1 MKLFFAFVSF
11 ICLQSCVG
19 QPAPLLPQNKDNNS
33 LLWEISGNGL
43 KKPSYI
49 YGTFHMMCKDDIRF
63 GENVQKAINGAEE
76 VYFEMDLDD
85 PANTL
90 GALLYMNMSNGKTL
104 QDFVSADEYLR
115 LEKFFKDSLRTAL
128 KTFQKMKP
136 AMLEAFLYPKML
148 PCKTLS
154 GVDQELVKMATR
166 AKKEIKGFETIAFQS
181 AVFDSIP
188 YSQQAGSLLKTIDS
202 LAKYRLF
209 FDTML
214 RVYKTQRM
222 EEIESLFSQSEFGMA
237 EGMEFL
243 LDRRNVN
250 WVAQLKNILP
260 TTNIFM
266 AVGAGHLPGK
276 MGIIALLK
284 KEGYTLKPIV
294 N

>member
-90 GALLYMNMSNGKTL
+90 GALLFMNMNDGKTL
-104 QDFVSADEYLR
+104 QDLMSADEYLR

-128 KTFQKMKP
+128 KTFQRMKP

-154 GVDQELVKMATR
+154 GVDQELVKMATK

-260 TTNIFM
+260 QTHIFM

>member
-260 TTNIFM
+260 TTHIFM

>member
-11 ICLQSCVG
+11 IFLQSCVG
-19 QPAPLLPQNKDNNS
+19 QPAPLLPENKDNNS

-43 KKPSYI
+43 QKPSYI

-85 PANTL
+85 PSNTL
-90 GALLYMNMSNGKTL
+90 GALLFMNMSDGKTL

-154 GVDQELVKMATR
+154 GVDQELVKMATK

-222 EEIESLFSQSEFGMA
+222 EEIETLFSQSEFGMT

-260 TTNIFM
+260 NTNIFM